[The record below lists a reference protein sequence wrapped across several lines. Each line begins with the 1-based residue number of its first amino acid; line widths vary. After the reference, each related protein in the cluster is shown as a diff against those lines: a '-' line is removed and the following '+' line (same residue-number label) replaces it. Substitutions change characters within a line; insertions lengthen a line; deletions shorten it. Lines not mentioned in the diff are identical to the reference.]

1 MDDRTIAPPKPKVL
15 FEAEPFIPYVREE
28 EFDSRLKPVVEP
40 YKKRMG
46 FLPNALKL
54 YAHRPEI
61 AETLWKLNSNVMR
74 DPSSTLDQ
82 LLKRKLA
89 AVACATNGCAY
100 CTAHSCAMLKR
111 WSAPASIMSAPP
123 PRTRPQ
129 CRTISSSGSSSTSL
143 RRRSS
148 RSPVWSGSGNSTTPC
163 TTACI
168 SRSNPRCCAIPDMSI
183 SRLARPKINEK
194 AKKPP
199 AKRDVGAAAYVLPP
213 TVSAAALIDKGSD
226 HRFRALVNDLFT
238 VASRM
243 ETVRAHLGARM
254 GISGPQYSV
263 LIAVAHLQGERGVSV
278 GAIAQAMHVSSAFI
292 ASETG
297 KMARLGLLLKQ
308 SNPQDRRGVLLSL
321 APAGR
326 LKIDRVSPEIR
337 AINDLF
343 FGVLD
348 APSFAALSTAAA
360 ALVKGS
366 RKAVHYVNAVESE
379 APSALDATA

>member
-1 MDDRTIAPPKPKVL
+1 
-15 FEAEPFIPYVREE
+15 
-28 EFDSRLKPVVEP
+28 
-40 YKKRMG
+40 
-46 FLPNALKL
+46 
-54 YAHRPEI
+54 
-61 AETLWKLNSNVMR
+61 
-74 DPSSTLDQ
+74 
-82 LLKRKLA
+82 
-89 AVACATNGCAY
+89 
-100 CTAHSCAMLKR
+100 
-111 WSAPASIMSAPP
+111 
-123 PRTRPQ
+123 
-129 CRTISSSGSSSTSL
+129 
-143 RRRSS
+143 
-148 RSPVWSGSGNSTTPC
+148 
-163 TTACI
+163 
-168 SRSNPRCCAIPDMSI
+168 MSI
-183 SRLARPKINEK
+183 SRLTRPKVNVTANGKAK

-199 AKRDVGAAAYVLPP
+199 SLALPQHQRVHARPQPAKTGVKRPYGRALRGRAGEGAAGYVLPP

-238 VASRM
+238 IASRM

-254 GISGPQYSV
+254 GITGPQYSV
-263 LIAVAHLQGERGVSV
+263 LVAVGHLQGEHGVSV
-278 GAIAQAMHVSSAFI
+278 GSIAQAMHVSSAFI

-326 LKIDRVSPEIR
+326 LKIDRVGPEIR

-348 APSFAALSTAAA
+348 APSFAALSAAAA

-379 APSALDATA
+379 PPAALDATA